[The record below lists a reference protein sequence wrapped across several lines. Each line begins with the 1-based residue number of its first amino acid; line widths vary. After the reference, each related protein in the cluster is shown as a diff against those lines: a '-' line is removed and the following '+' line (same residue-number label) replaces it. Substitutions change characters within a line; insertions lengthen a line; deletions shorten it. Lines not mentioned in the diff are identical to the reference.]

1 MEYIYINATQKMA
14 SNITSTPKMLLEKMP
29 SSNFFGLSGK
39 IRFEEGRLLETP
51 MLRIVNV
58 VGKRY
63 KEIDYWK
70 KELGLSKEKR
80 KMEVEVYLVR

>member
-1 MEYIYINATQKMA
+1 VEYIYINATQKMA
-14 SNITSTPKMLLEKMP
+14 SNITSTPKMLLEKMS
-29 SSNFFGLSGK
+29 SSNFSGLSGK
-39 IRFEEGRLLETP
+39 IYFEEGRLLETP

-70 KELGLSKEKR
+70 KSLGFLKKKR
-80 KMEVEVYLVR
+80 KMEVVVYLVR